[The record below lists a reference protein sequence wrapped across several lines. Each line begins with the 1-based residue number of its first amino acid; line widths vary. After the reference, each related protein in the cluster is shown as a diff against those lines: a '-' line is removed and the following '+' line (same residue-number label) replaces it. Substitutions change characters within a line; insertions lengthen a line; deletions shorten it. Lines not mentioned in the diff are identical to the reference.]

1 MQLALPCLLYAPETS
16 KLILKGG
23 TNAEMA
29 PPIDYMTDV
38 SAEATVFFLKLLP
51 ASDLNWTLS
60 FYAFQ
65 LQGNHCN
72 CGLWN
77 AAISY
82 VVDLTGSLCNIF
94 GIFLEP
100 SDP

>member
-38 SAEATVFFLKLLP
+38 SAEATVFFFKLLP
-51 ASDLNWTLS
+51 ASDLN
-60 FYAFQ
+60 
-65 LQGNHCN
+65 
-72 CGLWN
+72 
-77 AAISY
+77 
-82 VVDLTGSLCNIF
+82 
-94 GIFLEP
+94 
-100 SDP
+100 

>member
-38 SAEATVFFLKLLP
+38 SAEATVFFFKLLP
-51 ASDLNWTLS
+51 ASDLNQTLS
-60 FYAFQ
+60 F
-65 LQGNHCN
+65 LC
-72 CGLWN
+72 
-77 AAISY
+77 ISI
-82 VVDLTGSLCNIF
+82 TR
-94 GIFLEP
+94 
-100 SDP
+100 

>member
-38 SAEATVFFLKLLP
+38 SAEETVFFFKLLP
-51 ASDLNWTLS
+51 ASDLN
-60 FYAFQ
+60 
-65 LQGNHCN
+65 
-72 CGLWN
+72 
-77 AAISY
+77 
-82 VVDLTGSLCNIF
+82 
-94 GIFLEP
+94 
-100 SDP
+100 

>member
-38 SAEATVFFLKLLP
+38 SA
-51 ASDLNWTLS
+51 
-60 FYAFQ
+60 
-65 LQGNHCN
+65 
-72 CGLWN
+72 
-77 AAISY
+77 
-82 VVDLTGSLCNIF
+82 
-94 GIFLEP
+94 
-100 SDP
+100 

>member
-1 MQLALPCLLYAPETS
+1 MQLALPCLLYAPETC

-51 ASDLNWTLS
+51 ASDLNRTIS
-60 FYAFQ
+60 F
-65 LQGNHCN
+65 LC
-72 CGLWN
+72 
-77 AAISY
+77 ISI
-82 VVDLTGSLCNIF
+82 TR
-94 GIFLEP
+94 
-100 SDP
+100 